1 MDSNND
7 KRKYVPGIL
16 IMTLIF
22 LCLSIFSVNN
32 FMKKSDDKKVAA
44 KGSYQSLLEERLGTK
59 LEGEDEFAIFEL
71 VGYDLVVIPD
81 KYNDYFKPCFDFV
94 IARDG
99 VIIKNHTAK
108 EFFNYPLTIGSKIVK
123 IGDKELNGLG
133 YFEIVD
139 LIYSNELNVSK
150 MFTLES
156 GETFEYRYEKYSN
169 KEEISVLE
177 TETIIKFYSL
187 DNISRKGI
195 YEKASSANNI
205 TFDLSNATV
214 SDPNDMKTF
223 MSYFTKGNQELFASP
238 VGMRSLESYKL
249 NGVTINLGENIDE
262 GVIFMASAL
271 KSLDANVTIVG
282 LNTAVE
288 EYKTY
293 SLLQNADYTIYL
305 YDYVLK
311 TKSSSSN
318 NGGVII

>member
-1 MDSNND
+1 M
-7 KRKYVPGIL
+7 
-16 IMTLIF
+16 
-22 LCLSIFSVNN
+22 
-32 FMKKSDDKKVAA
+32 
-44 KGSYQSLLEERLGTK
+44 
-59 LEGEDEFAIFEL
+59 
-71 VGYDLVVIPD
+71 
-81 KYNDYFKPCFDFV
+81 
-94 IARDG
+94 
-99 VIIKNHTAK
+99 
-108 EFFNYPLTIGSKIVK
+108 
-123 IGDKELNGLG
+123 
-133 YFEIVD
+133 
-139 LIYSNELNVSK
+139 
-150 MFTLES
+150 
-156 GETFEYRYEKYSN
+156 
-169 KEEISVLE
+169 
-177 TETIIKFYSL
+177 
-187 DNISRKGI
+187 
-195 YEKASSANNI
+195 
-205 TFDLSNATV
+205 